1 MRWGALL
8 LAWAAAALAAEG
20 GDAPMAHSRAER
32 SVTGLRPEL
41 ILYGGLYSGAFSAV
55 TGVHCD
61 PFTGEILVADAG
73 ANRIEIFDERGA
85 PLYEFTDDEHLAEPS
100 RVAADRRGRILVL
113 DLDRSR
119 IQRFSYR
126 GEYLGPL
133 ELPGLPEGKPSF
145 TALLVDGNGDLYVG
159 ESRSGQVLVYGE
171 DLKLKRRYGSLGREK
186 GQLDGIAGIAVD
198 AERVYVASQD
208 GVAVHVFSRAGRLLR
223 AWGYHDAGLQNVSLP
238 AGIAVDAAGRVVLLD
253 TLRQEIKYF
262 DPEGQLID
270 IFGGLGRLP
279 GDVAYPT
286 DLSMDRRGRLCV
298 ADRGNV
304 RIQVLAPIEAG
315 AEGAVDGPAAAPAAP
330 GAERVAPSD
339 RAAPAAPAE
348 PRPMGLPPG
357 ALKARE
363 APPAAAPA
371 DPGPRPMG
379 QPPALRQRQAEPPTS
394 APPTPPSPDP

>member
-8 LAWAAAALAAEG
+8 LAWSAAALAAEG

-32 SVTGLRPEL
+32 SVAGLRPEL
-41 ILYGGLYSGAFSAV
+41 VLYGGLYSGAFSAV

-100 RVAADRRGRILVL
+100 RVTADRQGRILVL

-133 ELPGLPEGKPSF
+133 QLSGLPEGKPSF

-159 ESRSGQVLVYGE
+159 ESHSGQVLVFGE
-171 DLKLKRRYGSLGREK
+171 DLRLKRRYGGPGREK
-186 GQLDGIAGIAVD
+186 GQFDGIVGIAVD

-253 TLRQEIKYF
+253 TLRQELKYF
-262 DPEGQLID
+262 DPEGQLVD

-279 GDVAYPT
+279 GEVAYPT

-304 RIQVLAPIEAG
+304 RVQVLMPVEAG
-315 AEGAVDGPAAAPAAP
+315 AEGEGPAAAPAAP
-330 GAERVAPSD
+330 AAD
-339 RAAPAAPAE
+339 RAAPSLE
-348 PRPMGLPPG
+348 PRPMGLPPA
-357 ALKARE
+357 ALRARE
-363 APPAAAPA
+363 APPAAAPPEPA
-371 DPGPRPMG
+371 PRPMG
-379 QPPALRQRQAEPPTS
+379 QPPALRQQQAE
-394 APPTPPSPDP
+394 